1 MNTIYIIWKRQIIRA
16 MRSRARLVASLV
28 QPTLFLV
35 ALGFG
40 LGPIY
45 QKAGEGNYIDFLAAG
60 VVCMSVL
67 FASVFTGI
75 DLIWDKQFGFLKE
88 TLVAPVSRIGIMM
101 GRTLGGATIAMFQGS
116 IVLAITLLLGFRPV
130 SLFGI
135 IVAIG
140 FMFLIAIL
148 FTALGT
154 TIASVI
160 NDMQGFQMIMSFLV
174 MPIFFLSGA
183 LFPLD
188 NIPPALQMITV
199 FNPLTYGIDGVRGAL
214 TGVSYFG
221 PVVDLIVLCGVVLIL
236 VTLGSYLFHRIEV

>member
-1 MNTIYIIWKRQIIRA
+1 
-16 MRSRARLVASLV
+16 VASLV
-28 QPTLFLV
+28 QPTLFLI

-45 QKAGEGNYIDFLAAG
+45 QKAGEGNYINFLAAG

-88 TLVAPVSRIGIMM
+88 TLVAPVSRVGIML

-116 IVLAITLLLGFRPV
+116 IVLMIAISMGFRPSSYSGV
-130 SLFGI
+130 MLAL
-135 IVAIG
+135 V
-140 FMFLIAIL
+140 FMFMIAIL

-160 NDMQGFQMIMSFLV
+160 NDMQGFQMIMNFLV
-174 MPIFFLSGA
+174 MPVFFLSGA

-188 NIPPALQMITV
+188 DIPAVLQIITTI
-199 FNPLTYGIDGVRGAL
+199 NPLTYGIDGVRGAL
-214 TGVSYFG
+214 TGISFFG
-221 PVVDLIVLCGVVLIL
+221 PIVDLIALSGVAVIL
-236 VTLGSYLFHRIEV
+236 VIVGSYLFTRIEV